1 MLDGQLSDQVID
13 QGRLAAYFEQIQPE
27 LYRYPALDPGT
38 FRERVARFTTGPDT
52 ARADDDR

>member
-1 MLDGQLSDQVID
+1 MID